1 MADRRKLAKDWK
13 AFGKA
18 KGRSRRSNADVYFR
32 VRPKANYDLLGTPI
46 KLDRAKT
53 YWAMAATNQ
62 PGWKAKGLI
71 FIMTDPDGTPAS
83 KANLEWAQGFLLE
96 KGEYTKS
103 RKATSRRKNK
113 LSQAKR
119 KKLPASQFAIPS
131 ERIFPIQSKKQAEVA
146 LTYADWPNN
155 AKHKAAVR
163 RAVFKKYPSLK
174 PGAKRRNPARKAPA
188 RKKNTGGSAV
198 VFRATTAG
206 SKYQIVVTREST
218 PLSGGRRG
226 SSYKIVEL
234 TSGRLA
240 GSGSG
245 YTKDEM
251 VKTVDSRLRE
261 SKRIDGINYRVT
273 KDTLRPKARKAPAR
287 KKNSGP
293 EKWTISA
300 EMEGRR
306 IVATSNRGRIFT
318 GTNYGDGTVGFD
330 HLPPKAVQA
339 KMQTAARKL
348 RERDIQAERGRRVAA
363 GLPLAKRRKRNA
375 MSDRQYDSVMAH
387 AGRESR
393 KVQAEIGV
401 RDRRRGRGRTASGDF
416 TLREQAVILLQ
427 ELGWHI
433 EAGPRY
439 DYAYT
444 PNRWG
449 KDSNL
454 RYRISSTHV
463 KAQRKYGGPSGRYA
477 DASAKAMTL
486 SAALTKLARKH
497 GRAAN
502 VTATEHS
509 ERVERLERR
518 QKGERK
524 LAGMKRRWALDESI
538 RTKTT
543 ARERVMAHFK
553 RLGWTITRGGK
564 NSYAYPPGR
573 DPKTAQDRYRIGGR
587 SIRSQGRAGRGW
599 VDGPKTMTLTEA
611 CDRLG
616 KR

>member
-174 PGAKRRNPARKAPA
+174 PGAKRRNPARKA
-188 RKKNTGGSAV
+188 T
-198 VFRATTAG
+198 
-206 SKYQIVVTREST
+206 
-218 PLSGGRRG
+218 
-226 SSYKIVEL
+226 
-234 TSGRLA
+234 
-240 GSGSG
+240 
-245 YTKDEM
+245 
-251 VKTVDSRLRE
+251 
-261 SKRIDGINYRVT
+261 
-273 KDTLRPKARKAPAR
+273 AR

-363 GLPLAKRRKRNA
+363 
-375 MSDRQYDSVMAH
+375 SVVEVCVACT
-387 AGRESR
+387 
-393 KVQAEIGV
+393 
-401 RDRRRGRGRTASGDF
+401 GRGCMRCFVAFG
-416 TLREQAVILLQ
+416 
-427 ELGWHI
+427 H
-433 EAGPRY
+433 
-439 DYAYT
+439 
-444 PNRWG
+444 
-449 KDSNL
+449 
-454 RYRISSTHV
+454 
-463 KAQRKYGGPSGRYA
+463 
-477 DASAKAMTL
+477 
-486 SAALTKLARKH
+486 
-497 GRAAN
+497 
-502 VTATEHS
+502 
-509 ERVERLERR
+509 
-518 QKGERK
+518 
-524 LAGMKRRWALDESI
+524 
-538 RTKTT
+538 
-543 ARERVMAHFK
+543 
-553 RLGWTITRGGK
+553 
-564 NSYAYPPGR
+564 PGVCGSCS
-573 DPKTAQDRYRIGGR
+573 DCD
-587 SIRSQGRAGRGW
+587 GRGW
-599 VDGPKTMTLTEA
+599 RVRDGG
-611 CDRLG
+611 R
-616 KR
+616 